1 MSRTVECNK
10 ILYCYEHIYASFIYL
25 SLAAERWKRREF
37 LSVVFVSKKLIFF
50 ANILNL

>member
-37 LSVVFVSKKLIFF
+37 LSLVFVSKETNIFC
-50 ANILNL
+50 